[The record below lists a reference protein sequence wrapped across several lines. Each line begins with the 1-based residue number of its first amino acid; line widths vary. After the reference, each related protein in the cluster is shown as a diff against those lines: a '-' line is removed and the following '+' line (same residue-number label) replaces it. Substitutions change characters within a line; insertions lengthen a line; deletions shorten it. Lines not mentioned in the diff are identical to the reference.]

1 MKNIKYCSIVVF
13 VFSCF
18 VGFSQDCTLNVGGGN
33 VETIVS
39 VFQLNAVQ
47 KSKLEDIKAAYS
59 IEAKSLEEEI
69 EKLLA
74 EHPQSTPQELEL
86 LGNKYIALKNKLA
99 DKAQETDL
107 KLLESFNEK
116 QYNRY
121 IDLCKEAYRKP
132 FIITPVVY
140 KDSIAPK

>member
-1 MKNIKYCSIVVF
+1 MECIKYSSIIVF

-18 VGFSQDCTLNVGGGN
+18 VSFSQDCTLNVGGGN

-39 VFQLNAVQ
+39 VFQLNTNQ
-47 KSKLEDIKAAYS
+47 KNKLEDLKAAYGL
-59 IEAKSLEEEI
+59 EAKTIEDEI
-69 EKLLA
+69 EKLLE

-86 LGNKYIALKNKLA
+86 LGNKYLVLKNKLA
-99 DKAQETDL
+99 DKAEETDL

-121 IDLCKEAYRKP
+121 IELCKEAYRKP
-132 FIITPVVY
+132 FVITPVVY